1 MDQANVVIVGGG
13 VVGCAIARAL
23 STRWE
28 DVFLLE
34 ALPKIGMLTSTR
46 NSGVIHS
53 GIYYPPGSLKA
64 RHCVRGNQ
72 MTYEFCA
79 ANGVPHRKFGKVV
92 VASSAGETEELAI
105 LMENGRVNGV
115 EGLRIIDRATM
126 RAREPHV
133 EGFCAL
139 EVPSTGIVSSEDL
152 VKTYARL
159 ATDHGAHV
167 VTNARVERLE
177 ARGNGVQVFSTVGEI
192 ETRCLVNS
200 AGLFAD
206 EVAALLG
213 SKLAQHRIYP
223 VRGEYCE
230 LIREKQD
237 LVRGL
242 VYPLPHADGLSLGVH
257 LTKTLWGSVLVGP
270 TARYVTDKNDYE
282 RDRETVQYFANLA
295 KKLLPSVT
303 PSDFVPAYSGI
314 RAKLVP
320 PPGSSGA
327 APGATGMADFI
338 IQSDPD
344 FPSAIHLIGI
354 ESPGLTSAPSIA
366 EHVTQLVS
374 EVLT

>member
-1 MDQANVVIVGGG
+1 MDQAKVVIVGGG
-13 VVGCAIARAL
+13 VVGCAIARSL
-23 STRWE
+23 SSRWD

-34 ALPKIGMLTSTR
+34 AMPKLAMGASSR

-53 GIYYPPGSLKA
+53 GLYYHPGSLKA
-64 RHCVRGNQ
+64 KHCVRGNQ
-72 MTYEFCA
+72 LTYEFCA
-79 ANGVPHRKFGKVV
+79 ANSVPHRKIGKLV
-92 VASSAGETEELAI
+92 VASSQPEEKDLYA
-105 LMENGRVNGV
+105 LVENGRANGL
-115 EGLRIIDRATM
+115 EGLSILDRDAI

-133 EGFCAL
+133 EGFKAIG
-139 EVPSTGIVSSEDL
+139 VPSTGIVASEEL
-152 VKTYARL
+152 VKAYARV
-159 ATDHGAHV
+159 ATGNGANI
-167 VTNARVERLE
+167 VTHARVEHLDPVGDCILV
-177 ARGNGVQVFSTVGEI
+177 ASTAGEI

-282 RDRETVQYFANLA
+282 KDRETTQYFANLA
-295 KKLLPSVT
+295 KKLLPSVA
-303 PSDFVPAYSGI
+303 PSDFVLAYSGI

-320 PPGSSGA
+320 PPDSSGA
-327 APGATGMADFI
+327 AHGVTGMADFI

-344 FPSAIHLIGI
+344 FPRAIHLIGI

-374 EVLT
+374 EVLA